1 MDSADSFMNWG
12 FNPKG
17 QGDSEDI
24 VFNYST
30 MFAYEAWWEASLN
43 MPRIYWSLDD
53 ALTEI
58 SNIIL
63 RHFEDHFDGQGIN
76 MDDEQFWFLM
86 TYSFRQIPDFSVENV
101 YGYYLPQ
108 AVYPQYWDGEG
119 DFNPWDLGII
129 ADAEADFYEA
139 FMEKLKSE
147 LQLWKEGVLEYIKD
161 HPLQI
166 NESKQYLNWI
176 FWYYSEDDD
185 HNYQGKVWMVQHP

>member
-17 QGDSEDI
+17 RRDSEDI

-30 MFAYEAWWEASLN
+30 MYTYEEWWEASLN

-63 RHFEDHFDGQGIN
+63 RHFEDHFDGRRID
-76 MDDEQFWFLM
+76 MHDEQFWFLM
-86 TYSFRQIPDFSVENV
+86 AYSFRQIPDFSVEKV

-108 AVYPQYWDGEG
+108 AVYPQYWDGGG
-119 DFNPWDLGII
+119 DFNPWYLGVR

-139 FMEKLKSE
+139 FMEKLKSD

-166 NESKQYLNWI
+166 HDSKQSQNWI
-176 FWYYSEDDD
+176 FQYVSEDDY
-185 HNYQGKVWMVQHP
+185 HNHQGKIWMVQHP